1 MESQVT
7 LRLPELEQLL
17 PTLKNT
23 LKTEDYWEGTTHQGE
38 CTAEGVVR
46 TTCAGRRA
54 MVQERLPGICVLGS
68 AGHQVCV
75 RGTGVACV
83 RKDTPNRLHGIQRQ
97 AVAWWLEER
106 GKLEQPVCKIQGQN
120 RAEVGSM
127 PGQRV
132 WRCEPGPDHS
142 GSVFSMRRL
151 DFSFYG
157 KESH

>member
-1 MESQVT
+1 MTPSIE
-7 LRLPELEQLL
+7 
-17 PTLKNT
+17 
-23 LKTEDYWEGTTHQGE
+23 
-38 CTAEGVVR
+38 
-46 TTCAGRRA
+46 
-54 MVQERLPGICVLGS
+54 GS
-68 AGHQVCV
+68 ARQKEWSGLPVQGGEQWFRKGFLEFVCWALQ
-75 RGTGVACV
+75 GIKCV
-83 RKDTPNRLHGIQRQ
+83 FGGGGGGMREERHPNRLHGIQRQ

-106 GKLEQPVCKIQGQN
+106 GKLEQPVCKIQGRN

>member
-7 LRLPELEQLL
+7 LRFGIGAASTHTEEHFEDRGLL
-17 PTLKNT
+17 GGHHPSRGVRGGRSGQ
-23 LKTEDYWEGTTHQGE
+23 DYL
-38 CTAEGVVR
+38 CRAESNGSGKASWNL
-46 TTCAGRRA
+46 CAGLCRA
-54 MVQERLPGICVLGS
+54 SSVCLGGGGGMREER
-68 AGHQVCV
+68 H
-75 RGTGVACV
+75 
-83 RKDTPNRLHGIQRQ
+83 PNRLHGIQRQ

-106 GKLEQPVCKIQGQN
+106 DKLEQPVCKIQGRT